1 VGEKELK
8 SKGTQ
13 YVKSNAVQGN
23 VNNTALV
30 APIPSMTDLSN
41 EFDGIYSGIL
51 NQAYKIGM
59 SIKKVNESVE
69 EENEL
74 LRVNSEIMKLRNE
87 FTSTFNK
94 PENINFNSDVWV
106 QSRQEAD
113 IKLRDME
120 NEILRTSNLNDRVI
134 DKYSLKSNEY
144 HEEKELEFDF
154 KRSQHIKDTNIE
166 NYIKSINDSFVLI
179 GESGSRAEQKAYF
192 NNIETAKN
200 ALVKYDINPTKVDEI
215 ILKGAKDLIRL
226 NNSRHLTDI
235 FKGVRWENF
244 QEKEAEAIATIQT
257 NAQTVLSLLS
267 GVESFKDTD
276 SAKVAEALLNES
288 LDEAQQY
295 IGNKRET
302 ALYSY
307 ERRQEI
313 EQRKREAAA
322 DRAERAVEKAENK
335 RIEDE
340 KKRAA
345 LEKKIKDEN
354 YKIQKMKK
362 DGDFEGFLKYTRGEY
377 YSTDENLEKLDVQR
391 EAYGTDVIEIGN
403 KNNPNVINVVSDQ
416 DIGELRSSMTGKPKA
431 LAIEEDIIPYA
442 EEKSKGVPQHKTAIL
457 KDLSKR
463 FNIDTTILLN
473 YEEKP
478 ELAEVRETV
487 MTGSKKY
494 EAPVRIEKKN
504 LLGKPAAST
513 KKYNELLEI
522 MGGGSLAKRQL
533 DTFLYGEVEKN
544 KATNERVKT
553 VLGAKGSSEAIRVLI
568 EDDDYYDTL
577 KQNVKNLRYYQ
588 QNKRDYRKIELH
600 PESIKPL
607 INNQEEGEGGDSLAD

>member
-1 VGEKELK
+1 MVGEKELK

-94 PENINFNSDVWV
+94 PENINFNSDAWV

-113 IKLRDME
+113 IKLREME
-120 NEILRTSNLNDRVI
+120 NDILRTSNLNDRVI
-134 DKYSLKSNEY
+134 DKYSLKNNEY

-235 FKGVRWENF
+235 FKGVKWENF

-322 DRAERAVEKAENK
+322 DRA
-335 RIEDE
+335 
-340 KKRAA
+340 
-345 LEKKIKDEN
+345 
-354 YKIQKMKK
+354 
-362 DGDFEGFLKYTRGEY
+362 
-377 YSTDENLEKLDVQR
+377 
-391 EAYGTDVIEIGN
+391 
-403 KNNPNVINVVSDQ
+403 
-416 DIGELRSSMTGKPKA
+416 
-431 LAIEEDIIPYA
+431 
-442 EEKSKGVPQHKTAIL
+442 
-457 KDLSKR
+457 
-463 FNIDTTILLN
+463 
-473 YEEKP
+473 
-478 ELAEVRETV
+478 
-487 MTGSKKY
+487 
-494 EAPVRIEKKN
+494 
-504 LLGKPAAST
+504 
-513 KKYNELLEI
+513 
-522 MGGGSLAKRQL
+522 
-533 DTFLYGEVEKN
+533 
-544 KATNERVKT
+544 
-553 VLGAKGSSEAIRVLI
+553 
-568 EDDDYYDTL
+568 
-577 KQNVKNLRYYQ
+577 
-588 QNKRDYRKIELH
+588 
-600 PESIKPL
+600 
-607 INNQEEGEGGDSLAD
+607 